1 MLLSVRRIGLS
12 LFHGTLFCESVAIWD
27 LFLCY
32 CSHIVYWLI
41 LIGLGERGYILL
53 GEKIDVKI
61 CTVLFL
67 SIFFLVKLRKQ
78 GLLNRKQEAYCRRL
92 YFSKYFSVSV
102 IPVFGRGEV

>member
-1 MLLSVRRIGLS
+1 MLLSVRRNGLS

-41 LIGLGERGYILL
+41 LIGLGERGYILF

-61 CTVLFL
+61 CIVLIF

-78 GLLNRKQEAYCRRL
+78 GFLNRKQEVYC
-92 YFSKYFSVSV
+92 FSKYFSVSV
-102 IPVFGRGEV
+102 IPVLGEGRMV

>member
-1 MLLSVRRIGLS
+1 M
-12 LFHGTLFCESVAIWD
+12 
-27 LFLCY
+27 
-32 CSHIVYWLI
+32 
-41 LIGLGERGYILL
+41 GERGYILL

-92 YFSKYFSVSV
+92 YFSKYFSASV
-102 IPVFGRGEV
+102 IPVFGRGEWCEKDSERWSR